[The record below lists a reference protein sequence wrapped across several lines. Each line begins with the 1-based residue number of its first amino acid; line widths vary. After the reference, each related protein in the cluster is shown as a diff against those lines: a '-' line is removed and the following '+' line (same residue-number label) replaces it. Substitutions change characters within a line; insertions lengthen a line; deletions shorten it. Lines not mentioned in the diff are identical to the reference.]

1 MLFITR
7 PAFIIV
13 FLSIHASI
21 GMELK
26 FLNIIFR
33 HGDRTPSEDPFE
45 SFPTSPYV
53 NSTYSP
59 HGIGQLNNRGKLRAY
74 ELGAF
79 IRQQY
84 NDFLGKIYHP
94 HEIITHS
101 SDLDRIKMSLQLV
114 LAGIYPPV
122 PEQRWH
128 PTLSWQPIV
137 CDYLKREED
146 LMLFGIECP
155 KHLKEFQA
163 VLALPEVQ
171 AEVAKHSGLAKNVS
185 QFIGRPISATKDFLN
200 LYNGLTSLQG
210 MGLQLPEWTDGIFP
224 NGSLLDVATL
234 HYRLLSYNDRL
245 KALNGG
251 MILKNFTD
259 NMLAKINGDGPSDL
273 KMVIVS
279 GHEIHIALLQLAL
292 GVYDNH
298 HVPQYSSAIFVELLE
313 EMSKYYVR
321 IYYYLGIPPVR
332 RRIVI
337 PRCSEP
343 CPLEKF
349 VELYGNVLP
358 TDSDMTCEGPNKS

>member
-7 PAFIIV
+7 PAVII
-13 FLSIHASI
+13 FLLSFHVSI
-21 GMELK
+21 GLELK

-53 NSTYSP
+53 NSTFWP
-59 HGIGQLNNRGKLRAY
+59 HGIGQLNNRGKLREY
-74 ELGAF
+74 ELGAY

-84 NDFLGKIYHP
+84 NEFLGKIYHS

-101 SDLDRIKMSLQLV
+101 SDFDRIKMSLQLV
-114 LAGIYPPV
+114 LAGMYPPV

-128 PTLSWQPIV
+128 PTLNWQPIV
-137 CDYLKREED
+137 CDYLRRDED
-146 LMLFGIECP
+146 FLLFAIDCP
-155 KHLKEFQA
+155 KHTKEFEA

-171 AEVAKHSGLAKNVS
+171 AEVAKLSGLAKNVS
-185 QFIGRPISATKDFLN
+185 EWIGRPISTTREFLS
-200 LYNGLTSLQG
+200 LYNGLASFQAMELELPKWTS
-210 MGLQLPEWTDGIFP
+210 GIFP

-234 HYRLLSYNDRL
+234 HYRLMSYNDRL

-259 NMLAKINGDGPSDL
+259 NMLAKINGDGPPDV

-279 GHEIHIALLQLAL
+279 GHETHIALLQLAL

-332 RRIVI
+332 KRIMI
-337 PRCSEP
+337 PRCDEP

-349 VELYGNVLP
+349 VELYGNVLT
-358 TDSDMTCEGPNKS
+358 TDSDMTCERPKKP